1 MGIPTGAESD
11 VQMVI
16 SGMII
21 NALNVINVNVL
32 TDRLLF
38 ITQIIKSYAIIAQM
52 GVNNVALVRKQFL

>member
-1 MGIPTGAESD
+1 MN
-11 VQMVI
+11 
-16 SGMII
+16 I